1 MQLSAEAE
9 LGRKLFFDVTLSASG
24 KLACS
29 SCHDPNNAYAAPN
42 SGAVVMR
49 GGAKLDRP
57 GLRAV
62 PSLRYLAEMPLFSRH
77 GYRDSGSERE
87 DVGPAGGFMLD
98 GRADSLHKQALLPLF
113 DPAEM
118 ANSSFPELAERLR
131 RTPYSAELLRVFDVR
146 KGPLEPGSPRAQ
158 SRPRGGVGCNEASR
172 LLVEAAAQALERFE
186 LEDPSFHP
194 YNSRYDQYLRGMPTL
209 SARELEGLKVFVD
222 PEKGNCAACHTVTT
236 GPQGRPP
243 DFTDYSYHALG
254 VPRNPAIPANSDPH
268 FFDLGLCGP
277 LRTDLRQER
286 QYCGYFRTPTL
297 RNVAR
302 RRYFFHNGRFN
313 NLTDVVHFYIERSQE
328 IDDLPARYRVNVDTS
343 DAPLNRGRS
352 VPPILNEA
360 EIEALVAFLRT
371 LDDAD

>member
-1 MQLSAEAE
+1 VLACAGSDTGDANAEEPMQLSAEAE
-9 LGRKLFFDVTLSASG
+9 LGRRLFFDVTLSASG

-29 SCHDPNNAYAAPN
+29 SCHDPNNAYAARTT
-42 SGAVVMR
+42 GAVVML

-57 GLRAV
+57 GVRAV
-62 PSLRYLAEMPLFSRH
+62 PSLRYLSEMPRFTRH

-98 GRADSLHKQALLPLF
+98 GRADSLHEQALLPLF

-118 ANSSFPELAERLR
+118 ANSSFAELAGRLR
-131 RTPYSAELLRVFDVR
+131 STPYFAELLRVF
-146 KGPLEPGSPRAQ
+146 
-158 SRPRGGVGCNEASR
+158 GVSASEARS
-172 LLVEAAAQALERFE
+172 LVQAAALALERFE

-209 SARELEGLKVFVD
+209 SAQELAGLKLFID
-222 PEKGNCAACHTVTT
+222 PAKGNCAACHTLTT
-236 GPQGRPP
+236 GPQGRAP

-254 VPRNPAIPANSDPH
+254 VPRNPAIPANSDPY

-277 LRTDLRQER
+277 LRADLRQER

-302 RRYFFHNGRFN
+302 RRYFFHNGRFD
-313 NLTDVVHFYIERSQE
+313 NLTDVLHFYAERPQE
-328 IDDLPARYRVNVDTS
+328 TDDLPTRYRANVDTS
-343 DAPLNRGRS
+343 DAPLNRVRGE
-352 VPPILNEA
+352 PPALSDA
-360 EIEALVAFLRT
+360 EIEELIAFLRT